1 MLVYL
6 DESGHPHPNDPA
18 SRPVVV
24 AVCVRDNDA
33 RMVAGR
39 LHALKRDVLGKE
51 RMEMK
56 GARLIT
62 RPTFRRRPMEV
73 AFVEELFD
81 TLLNLPVT
89 IFAVIMERPTS
100 APDKSANLLPNQYR
114 YLTQRIQLLAEVK
127 NEMAVMLIDGSPSQV
142 GGLSYKFESFLYRS
156 EEGRACSNISEA
168 PFFGDSRASAGVQV
182 ADMVASVVRL
192 YEESQLFSGIPSG
205 DAFLLAIRRF
215 YRVIERKS
223 VDQISHDGQ
232 SRPGLYRM
240 RPLDSSPTLLQK

>member
-18 SRPVVV
+18 TRPVVV
-24 AVCVRDNDA
+24 AVCVQDDDA
-33 RMVAGR
+33 RTVAGR
-39 LHALKRDVLGKE
+39 IHALKRDVLGKE

-73 AFVEELFD
+73 AFVEEFFG

-89 IFAVIMERPTS
+89 IFAVIMERPAT
-100 APDKSANLLPNQYR
+100 APDKSSNLLPNQYR
-114 YLTQRIQLLAEVK
+114 FLTQRVQLLAEAK
-127 NEMAVMLIDGSPSQV
+127 DEMAAMLIDGSPSQV
-142 GGLSYKFESFLYRS
+142 GGLSFKFESFLYRS

-168 PFFGDSRASAGVQV
+168 PFFGDSRASAGVQI

-192 YEESQLFSGIPSG
+192 YEEAQLFSSVPSG
-205 DAFLLAIRRF
+205 DPFLLAIRRF
-215 YRVIERKS
+215 YRVIEQKT
-223 VDQISHDGQ
+223 VDQTSHEGQ
-232 SRPGLYRM
+232 PRPGLYRM
-240 RPLDSSPTLLQK
+240 RLVEESADVD